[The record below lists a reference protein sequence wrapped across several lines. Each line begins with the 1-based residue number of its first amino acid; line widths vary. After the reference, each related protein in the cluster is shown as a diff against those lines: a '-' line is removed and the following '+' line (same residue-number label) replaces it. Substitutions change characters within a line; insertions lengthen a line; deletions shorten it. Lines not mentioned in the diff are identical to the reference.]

1 MRYHLLTRKNAAV
14 TAASL
19 ASAAHFFGGA
29 TNSNEENHNTCT
41 TEKKTKNLHL
51 LLLPTSS
58 KHTSHCESSST
69 SSTVGCN
76 SISNEER
83 VQELREYAAQY
94 HASLLAE
101 RKNNKEEIIAIYDHP
116 KSLQA
121 FYSAMESHSN
131 MNYDGT
137 EEGHGTDDDDDTSSG
152 NNSDVVATSSSE
164 SVGESVTVATKKSNP
179 YVTTQRMYFVK
190 SPNIRENIRSR
201 SDEFALFACPSSMH
215 LGSDVGSLLGIDLG
229 DIDISAFND
238 GEVSLIVN
246 EVVRGKQ
253 VYIVGSTDS
262 VTSTFELLLV
272 ISALR
277 RSSAKRITAV
287 IPYYGYAR
295 QDRKVMGKREPIA
308 AQDVANMLE
317 EMGVDRVICMELH
330 NDSVRGFFQPKVP
343 VDHLLPGP
351 VAAAFFH
358 EEFLAMKKMS
368 KQEQGQ
374 ALNLTVVAC
383 HEGQVARASEFR
395 KVLQK
400 LSGEDVQMAFISK
413 SRPFGKTGTYEPVLV
428 GDVTGRKCIIIDDMV
443 NTGHTLN
450 AAIDQVKESGA
461 DGVWAWAAHGV
472 FGNQSSTPDKLQQ
485 NENLEFLLLSNSV
498 KIERPLPSKIRQLSV
513 APLLA
518 EAIARAYRNES
529 ISTISMIRK
538 EVLPDKKN

>member
-1 MRYHLLTRKNAAV
+1 MRYHLLTRKHAAV

-19 ASAAHFFGGA
+19 ASAAHFFGGDA
-29 TNSNEENHNTCT
+29 NSSNEEKNHT
-41 TEKKTKNLHL
+41 TKKNLL
-51 LLLPTSS
+51 MLSNSS
-58 KHTSHCESSST
+58 KQHTTHCESPSSANT
-69 SSTVGCN
+69 TVGCN
-76 SISNEER
+76 NSSSNEER

-101 RKNNKEEIIAIYDHP
+101 RNNNNEEEEEETIAVHSIYDHP

-137 EEGHGTDDDDDTSSG
+137 EEGHGTDEDEIA

-164 SVGESVTVATKKSNP
+164 SVGTKKSTP

-201 SDEFALFACPSSMH
+201 SDEFALFACPSSVH

-253 VYIVGSTDS
+253 VYLVGSTDS
-262 VTSTFELLLV
+262 VTSTFELLLA

-358 EEFLAMKKMS
+358 EEFLAMKNRKMGE
-368 KQEQGQ
+368 QEQGQ
-374 ALNLTVVAC
+374 TEALNLTVVAC